1 MKRTGRRVPSTTTT
15 DNRGTCSPGG
25 ANTAM
30 QGTRCLIFLL
40 FKIWILSINS
50 LSLVGFFIDLGSSD
64 NKLSNRWTI
73 LNTELLIF
81 FDIVTFYIDRKIPE
95 NPGKLLIT
103 RWTKVACF
111 QSVFLKNRLI
121 SRKCIRKIY
130 CVLPIYLSDF

>member
-30 QGTRCLIFLL
+30 Q
-40 FKIWILSINS
+40 
-50 LSLVGFFIDLGSSD
+50 DL
-64 NKLSNRWTI
+64 
-73 LNTELLIF
+73 
-81 FDIVTFYIDRKIPE
+81 KIPE

-103 RWTKVACF
+103 RWTTVACF
-111 QSVFLKNRLI
+111 QSVFLINRLI

-130 CVLPIYLSDF
+130 CVLPIYLNDF